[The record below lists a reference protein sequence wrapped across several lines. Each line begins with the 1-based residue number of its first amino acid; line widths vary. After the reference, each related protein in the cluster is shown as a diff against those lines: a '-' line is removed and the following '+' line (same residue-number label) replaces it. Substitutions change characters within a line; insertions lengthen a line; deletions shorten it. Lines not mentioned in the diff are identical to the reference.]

1 MSFIFINKHIS
12 KSDIDELKATNLPE
26 WKMLLAR
33 CMYSDKISDLIRKY
47 NMCDWIDKTK
57 QIDVVLWKEIGL
69 AVYKWWKKVRDI
81 LDEYALVINI

>member
-33 CMYSDKISDLIRKY
+33 CMHSDKISDLIRKY
-47 NMCDWIDKTK
+47 NICDWIDKTK
-57 QIDVVLWKEIGL
+57 KIDVFLWKEIGL

>member
-1 MSFIFINKHIS
+1 MSFIYINKSIS
-12 KSDIDELKATNLPE
+12 NNDIDELKATNLPE

-33 CMYSDKISDLIRKY
+33 CMYSEKISDLMRIY
-47 NMCDWIDKTK
+47 NICDWIDKTK
-57 QIDVVLWKEIGL
+57 KIDVVLWKEIGL